1 MKKRFL
7 LFALALTLSL
17 GFVASSLADMSK
29 DNLLNEARMEI
40 REISQEEAKVLYD
53 HGKALFLDCRNP
65 REYRAGH
72 VPGAVNIPRGLLEF
86 DIAAKAPDKNTN
98 IVVYCRSGGRASLA
112 VRSLNRMGYK
122 NAVNLIRGWMGWDRA
137 EYPVE

>member
-7 LFALALTLSL
+7 LFALAFTLSL

-29 DNLLNEARMEI
+29 DNLLNEAKMEI
-40 REISQEEAKVLYD
+40 REISVEQAKVLFD
-53 HGKALFLDCRNP
+53 HGEALFIDCRNP

-72 VPGAVNIPRGLLEF
+72 VPGAINVPRGLLEF
-86 DIAAKAPDKNTN
+86 DIAEKAPDKNTD

-122 NAVNLIRGWMGWDRA
+122 NAVNMLRGWLGWDRA